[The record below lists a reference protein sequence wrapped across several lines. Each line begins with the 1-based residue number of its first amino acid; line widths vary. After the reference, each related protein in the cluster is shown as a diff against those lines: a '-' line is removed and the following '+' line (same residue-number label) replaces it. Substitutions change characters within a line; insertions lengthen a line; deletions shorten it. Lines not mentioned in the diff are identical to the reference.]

1 MNQERLL
8 YLLKSLDD
16 IEVILNAKDRT
27 SKKMLRQLIKDIRSS
42 LITLE
47 YEQSETSGASQ

>member
-47 YEQSETSGASQ
+47 YEQSETNEASQ